1 MWGWEILKVGK
12 YCGFQMVG
20 FIDHFKAVMR
30 TIRIGREESEL
41 FSV

>member
-1 MWGWEILKVGK
+1 MKIEKVGK